1 MFEILEKRQL
11 NEQVT
16 LMTVCAP
23 FIAKKVEP
31 GQFVIVRIDE
41 KGERFH

>member
-1 MFEILEKRQL
+1 MFEILDKKAL
-11 NEQVT
+11 NSSVT
-16 LMTVCAP
+16 WMTVSAP